1 MAISKAVS
9 LANLSSGDALTVDSA
24 NDRVGV
30 ASTTPTEALTV
41 VGVVSATSFFGDGTN
56 LTGVSASTQLTIGV
70 RVGSAVTFTLS
81 GSSFNV
87 INRAGGNIA
96 IDL

>member
-1 MAISKAVS
+1 MTKARDLSK
-9 LANLSSGDALTVDSA
+9 LIGSSTFTVDSS
-24 NDRVGV
+24 NNIGLN
-30 ASTTPTEALTV
+30 STSPVEKLNV

-56 LTGVSASTQLTIGV
+56 LTGVSASRQLTIGV
-70 RVGSAVTFTLS
+70 RVGSAVTFVIS
-81 GSSFNV
+81 GNSFNV

>member
-1 MAISKAVS
+1 MASNAVN
-9 LANLSSGDALTVDSA
+9 LAYLLSGDVLTV
-24 NDRVGV
+24 NNTTDRVGV
-30 ASTTPTEALTV
+30 GSTTPTESLTV

-56 LTGVSASTQLTIGV
+56 LTGVSVPTQLTIGV

>member
-1 MAISKAVS
+1 MAISNAVT
-9 LANLSSGDALTVDSA
+9 LANLATDDTLTVDIA
-24 NDRVGV
+24 NDRVGIG
-30 ASTTPTEALTV
+30 STTPTEALTV
-41 VGVVSATSFFGDGTN
+41 VGVVSATSFYGDGTN
-56 LTGVSASTQLTIGV
+56 LSGVSASTQLTIGV

-96 IDL
+96 IDV